1 MEYIEETRAV
11 LTYHLPLNEIIYDF
25 FDALKSRSRGYASF
39 DYEML
44 GYERSEL
51 VKLDILINKEE
62 VDALSF
68 IVLREVLMNVEERCA
83 RSSKKRFHDSSLRS
97 RSRQQSEVRS

>member
-1 MEYIEETRAV
+1 MT
-11 LTYHLPLNEIIYDF
+11 F

-44 GYERSEL
+44 GYVQSEL

-68 IVLREVLMNVEERCA
+68 IVHRKYRLRERQKDVREAER
-83 RSSKKRFHDSSLRS
+83 RDSAPA
-97 RSRQQSEVRS
+97 V

>member
-1 MEYIEETRAV
+1 M
-11 LTYHLPLNEIIYDF
+11 TYHLPLNEIIYDF
-25 FDALKSRSRGYASF
+25 FDALKSCSRGYASF

-44 GYERSEL
+44 GYVRSEL

-68 IVLREVLMNVEERCA
+68 IVLKEALMSVEERCA
-83 RSSKKRFHDSSLRS
+83 RS
-97 RSRQQSEVRS
+97 